1 MISSITGF
9 ERFAVAQ
16 DKELKRLQALVNEQA
31 EQIDSLQ
38 KTIEALAT
46 ACEQAAE
53 KEREACAAL
62 VEADGRVHEKAPDAV
77 WRKTV
82 AKLIRAR
89 GEPNP
94 AFKNYLDDNW
104 AGIV

>member
-16 DKELKRLQALVNEQA
+16 DKEITRLQALVNEQA
-31 EQIDSLQ
+31 EQIDSLL
-38 KTIEALAT
+38 KTVEALVV
-46 ACEQAAE
+46 ACEQAAD
-53 KEREACAAL
+53 KEREVCAAL
-62 VEADGRVHEKAPDAV
+62 VEADGRVHPKAPDAI
-77 WRKTV
+77 WAKTV

-89 GEPNP
+89 GEPSP
-94 AFKNYLDDNW
+94 AFKNYIDDNW